1 LNLIFLHGSGCTR
14 SVWHQQLSY
23 FKGSIA
29 LDLPGRPYGEAL
41 DNVNDLA
48 EWLIT
53 YINNNELTNI
63 VLIGH
68 SLGSAVAMQA
78 ALLGRSD
85 IKGLVVIGGGAR
97 LKVIPQL
104 LQSLSVL
111 VENADDIPDSF
122 LFANRQIPEPFK
134 TKINLAIKETGAQVM
149 FNDFNACDK
158 FDVMNQLADINI
170 PVQIM
175 VGEKDVMTPVKYAS
189 FLQDHLFNSELEIIS
204 AGTHMVFAE
213 QAALVNQKI
222 EEFITRAI

>member
-1 LNLIFLHGSGCTR
+1 
-14 SVWHQQLSY
+14 
-23 FKGSIA
+23 
-29 LDLPGRPYGEAL
+29 
-41 DNVNDLA
+41 
-48 EWLIT
+48 
-53 YINNNELTNI
+53 
-63 VLIGH
+63 
-68 SLGSAVAMQA
+68 
-78 ALLGRSD
+78 SD

-97 LKVIPQL
+97 LKVVPQL

-111 VENADDIPDSF
+111 VEKADDIPDSF
-122 LFANRQIPEPFK
+122 LFANQKIPEPFK
-134 TKINLAIKETGAQVM
+134 TKINLAIKKTGAQVM

-189 FLQDHLFNSELEIIS
+189 FLQDRLSNSELEIIS

-213 QAALVNQKI
+213 QAALVNRKI